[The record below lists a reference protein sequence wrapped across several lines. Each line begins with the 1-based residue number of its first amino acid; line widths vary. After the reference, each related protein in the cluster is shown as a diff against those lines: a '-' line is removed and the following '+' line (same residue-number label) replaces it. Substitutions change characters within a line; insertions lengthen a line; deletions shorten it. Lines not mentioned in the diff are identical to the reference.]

1 MHNNHFKTHFF
12 SSSIFGRGDPFQL
25 TDNYQFTT
33 KLSLNNANLEIVK
46 KTKLLGVIL
55 TDDLKW
61 DENTNELVRKA
72 NSRMELLRKVA
83 RFTSSIQDLRNIYI
97 LYVRSILE
105 QSCVVWHSSL
115 TEENKKDLE
124 RVQKSAVKIMLGKKY
139 QDYESALMLVD
150 LENLNERRENLCLK
164 FAKKCLQNEK
174 TENLFPLNKNT
185 HNVKTRMTDK
195 FKVKFANTER
205 LKQSSIPYMQR
216 LLNNDISKSKPRFP
230 G

>member
-1 MHNNHFKTHFF
+1 M
-12 SSSIFGRGDPFQL
+12 IFNF

-33 KLSLNNANLEIVK
+33 KLSLNNTNLEIVK
-46 KTKLLGVIL
+46 KTKLLGVTL

-61 DENTNELVRKA
+61 NENTNELVRKA
-72 NSRMELLRKVA
+72 NCRMELLRKVA
-83 RFTSSIQDLRNIYI
+83 SFTSSIKDLRNIYI
-97 LYVRSILE
+97 LYIRSILE

-115 TEENKKDLE
+115 TEENKQDLE

-139 QDYESALMLVD
+139 KDYENALELVD
-150 LENLNERRENLCLK
+150 LENLSERRETLCLK

-174 TENLFPLNKNT
+174 TENLFPLNKPT
-185 HNVKTRMTDK
+185 HNMKSRMTEK
-195 FKVKFANTER
+195 FKVKFAHTER

-216 LLNNDISKSKPRFP
+216 HLNNDINKSKPRFP

>member
-1 MHNNHFKTHFF
+1 MDDLSVLEKIYLLIIGLASINPKFTVPSDIPVHNQFIPPEHLKSQTYLNQIKEWTDNQKMVLNEKKTKVM
-12 SSSIFGRGDPFQL
+12 IFNF

-72 NSRMELLRKVA
+72 NSRMELLRKIA

-150 LENLNERRENLCLK
+150 LEN
-164 FAKKCLQNEK
+164 
-174 TENLFPLNKNT
+174 
-185 HNVKTRMTDK
+185 
-195 FKVKFANTER
+195 
-205 LKQSSIPYMQR
+205 
-216 LLNNDISKSKPRFP
+216 
-230 G
+230 